1 MDEIINIII
10 VVLLVLING
19 FFVACEFAVVKVRT
33 SRIDALL
40 SDGVVKA
47 KKSKKIKE
55 NLNSCLSACQL
66 GITLCSLGLGWMG
79 EGTITEL
86 ILPIFGLFGL
96 NENLIHPIA
105 IGISFF
111 IITMIEVVIGELVP
125 KALALYNTETVM
137 LNVSTILLFFMKT
150 MYPVIWLFNKSTELF
165 LKPLG
170 YTQTE
175 EVDDPHTDVELRLLV
190 EESYKS
196 GLMDRQEQELVDNAF
211 EFGNKAV
218 REIMVPRTDMVVFY
232 LKDKEE
238 DIFSLITEKGYT
250 RYPVCGKDKDDIIGF
265 AHIRD
270 LFSQKLKDD
279 TVRIKEALRDIIYV
293 PETLPIDKLLENFKK
308 KSIQIAIVIDEYGG
322 TSGLVTLEDVLEEVF
337 GDIQDEFDKEV
348 PCIRKVNPDTYIVSG
363 VTPINDINDFLGIEI
378 EHDGFDSIGGWLN
391 FKLSSSIKLN
401 QSVVFGNYKFIVSKL
416 EKLRVTELII
426 KKIAKKKEIEENNDA
441 I

>member
-10 VVLLVLING
+10 VVLLVLVNG

-47 KKSKKIKE
+47 KKSKSIKE

-96 NENLIHPIA
+96 KENLIHPIA

-111 IITMIEVVIGELVP
+111 IITMVEVVIGELVP

-137 LNVSTILLFFMKT
+137 LNVSSTLLFFMKI

-175 EVDDPHTDVELRLLV
+175 DVDDPHTDVELRLLV

-211 EFGNKAV
+211 EFGSKTV

-293 PETLPIDKLLENFKK
+293 PETLPINKLLENFKK
-308 KSIQIAIVIDEYGG
+308 KSIQIAIAIDEYGG

-337 GDIQDEFDKEV
+337 GDIQDEFDKEI

-391 FKLSSSIKLN
+391 FNLSSSIKLN
-401 QSVVFGNYKFIVSKL
+401 QSAVFGNYKFIVSKL

-426 KKIAKKKEIEENNDA
+426 KKISKKKEIEENNDA